1 MARRGARSLTSTG
14 PDTGQTGSGDGDRDR
29 GVPRPRPQEEWIDG
43 GVVGDGSDGESYR
56 HAPVRRRSKGDRLP
70 ADVAKELARSTAPAY
85 AERDATRLEDGARAY
100 RRERYADARRIVE
113 PIARRAPDVAAVR
126 ELHGL
131 CLYRLG
137 RWKKAVAELE
147 AAERLAGSLEHHP
160 ILADCHRALGH
171 DAEVRRLW
179 EELRHGPAAP
189 AVVVEGRIVT
199 ATAMAD
205 AGDIAGAITLLE
217 QGPVAVRK
225 PREHHLRLWYALAA
239 LHERAGDVA
248 RARHLLRKLLDAA
261 PDFADASDRYR
272 SLR

>member
-1 MARRGARSLTSTG
+1 M
-14 PDTGQTGSGDGDRDR
+14 
-29 GVPRPRPQEEWIDG
+29 
-43 GVVGDGSDGESYR
+43 
-56 HAPVRRRSKGDRLP
+56 
-70 ADVAKELARSTAPAY
+70 AKELARSTAPAY

-131 CLYRLG
+131 SLYRLG
-137 RWKKAVAELE
+137 RWKKAVGELE
-147 AAERLAGSLEHHP
+147 AAERLSGSLEHHP

-179 EELRHGPAAP
+179 EELRQGPAPP

-199 ATAMAD
+199 AAAMAD
-205 AGDIAGAITLLE
+205 VGDVAGAISLLE

-239 LHERAGDVA
+239 LHERAGDIS
-248 RARHLLRKLLDAA
+248 RARQLLRKLLEAA